1 MSSEPNGRMKVITA
15 GRTTNTDF
23 WEIFGPTLLTKR
35 LNHTPL
41 LAFVI
46 SDEAV
51 TINVYDRAS
60 DALDLRDDTP
70 LMVQWP
76 GQWRSDWF
84 QLTVGELR
92 AASRRTG

>member
-1 MSSEPNGRMKVITA
+1 MKIITA
-15 GRTTNTDF
+15 GRATTTEL
-23 WEIFGPTLLTKR
+23 WELLGPTLLTRR
-35 LNHTPL
+35 LTHTPV

-51 TINVYDRAS
+51 TIKVYDRAR
-60 DALDLRDDTP
+60 DALDLPDETP